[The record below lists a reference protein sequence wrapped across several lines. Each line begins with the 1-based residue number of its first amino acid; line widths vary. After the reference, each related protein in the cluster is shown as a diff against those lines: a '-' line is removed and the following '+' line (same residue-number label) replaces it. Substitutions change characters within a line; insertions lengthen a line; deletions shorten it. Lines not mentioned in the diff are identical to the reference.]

1 MSGGGEGGGGPGAND
16 GGGGGGKG
24 GGEGSTGSG
33 QGGQGFVAPTGPGS
47 VSGSVSAPTGFV
59 PLVSG
64 SGSFDA
70 NGGGGSTPLAFAP
83 SVGGS
88 GSQNS
93 NPLANLTNPA
103 GGTSSAAGGGATGA
117 STAGNVGGVQDP
129 TAGLSNPNAFVGPQ
143 PSPLDN
149 PNTFVGPNT
158 TAAAAPSQ
166 LTPAQLG
173 APPPPAPP
181 PAPPPPGGGD
191 NGGLLDKL
199 VKGAGD
205 SVTKNPLGAAL
216 SAGGLGYQIFQGQQ
230 QSGANQTIADQ
241 ANSLNAQGKQLA
253 AYLQSGDLPPGL
265 KASLT
270 QATEG
275 AKAKVIQ
282 NFANQGLS
290 TDPTKNS
297 ALQQQL
303 AAIDQ
308 QAIIS
313 TAQIGQQLLTTG
325 INESG
330 MASDLYKKL
339 SDIDATQ
346 TAAIGKAIASMA
358 SALNGGGGASAGK
371 TTVSFG

>member
-1 MSGGGEGGGGPGAND
+1 MSGGDGGTGGPGAND
-16 GGGGGGKG
+16 GGGGGKG

-70 NGGGGSTPLAFAP
+70 NGGGGNTPLAYSP
-83 SVGGS
+83 TP

-103 GGTSSAAGGGATGA
+103 GGTSSAASGGATGA
-117 STAGNVGGVQDP
+117 STAGGAGGVQDP

-149 PNTFVGPNT
+149 PNTCVGPNT
-158 TAAAAPSQ
+158 TGAAAPSQ

-173 APPPPAPP
+173 APQPQAAGTTPA
-181 PAPPPPGGGD
+181 AATSGGGD

-297 ALQQQL
+297 ALQQQI

-371 TTVSFG
+371 TTVSFGGP

>member
-1 MSGGGEGGGGPGAND
+1 MSGGDGGTGGPAAND
-16 GGGGGGKG
+16 GGGSSKG
-24 GGEGSTGSG
+24 GGESGTGSG

-47 VSGSVSAPTGFV
+47 VSGNISAPTGFV

-64 SGSFDA
+64 GGSFDA
-70 NGGGGSTPLAFAP
+70 TGSSSNPLAPAG
-83 SVGGS
+83 VS
-88 GSQNS
+88 GSQNT

-103 GGTSSAAGGGATGA
+103 GGTSSAASGGATGA
-117 STAGNVGGVQDP
+117 STAGGAGGVQDP
-129 TAGLSNPNAFVGPQ
+129 TSGLSNPNAFVGPQ

-158 TAAAAPSQ
+158 TGASAPSQ
-166 LTPAQLG
+166 LNPAQLG
-173 APPPPAPP
+173 APQPAAAGTT
-181 PAPPPPGGGD
+181 PAAATSGGGD

-216 SAGGLGYQIFQGQQ
+216 SAGGLGYQILQGQQ

-265 KASLT
+265 KASLS

-358 SALNGGGGASAGK
+358 SALNGGGGSTGVQLK
-371 TTVSFG
+371 IGG